1 VAHFVSAVGRDRFE
15 GESRYGSRRV
25 PAVLARERGGLE
37 SEEAVHRG
45 RLRLDGPGALGARP
59 HDALERGVGEGGANG
74 KGAP

>member
-1 VAHFVSAVGRDRFE
+1 
-15 GESRYGSRRV
+15 
-25 PAVLARERGGLE
+25 
-37 SEEAVHRG
+37 VHRG